1 MNEKIKNL
9 LEKLAARKC
18 WSDHFIE
25 NPEDFNPM
33 DMSGGNY
40 DDAYFGGHADGQ
52 AELARD
58 ILAMLEEKSD
68 E

>member
-1 MNEKIKNL
+1 M
-9 LEKLAARKC
+9 LEKLAKRKC
-18 WSDHFIE
+18 WSDT
-25 NPEDFNPM
+25 EDFDPM
-33 DMSGGNY
+33 DMSGGNF

-52 AELARD
+52 AELAQD

>member
-1 MNEKIKNL
+1 MNEKIKEM
-9 LEKLAARKC
+9 LEKLAKRKC
-18 WSDHFIE
+18 WSDT
-25 NPEDFNPM
+25 EDFNPM
-33 DMSGGNY
+33 DMSGGNF

-52 AELARD
+52 AELAQD